1 MTRSDAWPELPYEA
15 WRDTRWTLHL
25 HLQVIG
31 KVRLALAP
39 MEPEWAQVPL
49 YVTARGLNTSPIPH
63 ANGVFDIDV
72 DLIDHVVSVRTAA
85 GAVEQRRLEPKT
97 VSAFYAEIMDAL
109 RRAGVP
115 TEISTA
121 PQEVPFDTPLDRD
134 AEHGTYEPEWANR
147 YWRVLVAVDRVLKE
161 HRAGFRG
168 KVSPVHL
175 FWGSFDLAVT
185 RFSGRLLE
193 PPKDAG
199 RMARYGADA
208 EQSSA
213 GFWPG
218 NETTPQPAFFGYT
231 FPAPAGYEDAPIRP
245 DAAAWHPDLGEFI
258 LPYEAVRTAKDPRAA
273 LLEFL
278 DSTYRAGAGRAG
290 WPSELEFHP

>member
-1 MTRSDAWPELPYEA
+1 MTTEMWPDLPYES
-15 WRDTRWTLHL
+15 WRETRWTLHL
-25 HLQVIG
+25 YLQVIG

-49 YVTARGLNTSPIPH
+49 YVTARGLNSSPIPH

-72 DLIDHVVSVRTAA
+72 DLIDHVVSVRTTR
-85 GAVEQRRLEPKT
+85 GATERLRLEPKT
-97 VSAFYAEIMDAL
+97 VAGFYADFMEAL

-121 PQEVPFDTPLDRD
+121 PQEVPFDTPLDQD
-134 AEHGTYEPEWANR
+134 TEHRTYEPEWANR
-147 YWRVLVAVDRVLKE
+147 FWRVLVAVDRVLKE

-218 NETTPQPAFFGYT
+218 NATTPEPAFFAYT
-231 FPAPAGYEDAPIRP
+231 FPAPAGYEESPIRP
-245 DAAAWHPDLGEFI
+245 DAAAWHSDLGEFV
-258 LPYEAVRTAKDPRAA
+258 LPYDAVRTAPDPRVA

-278 DSTYRAGAGRAG
+278 DSAYRAGAEHGG
-290 WPSELEFHP
+290 WPSELEFRP